1 MASNDPSRRGKY
13 ESTFDLGLLMNSCV
27 VLPTASAA
35 SSAEAGSVDAAVAA
49 RLLSKEDKPTS
60 KPKAKKPPVKSG
72 SDDVSRESDFGPDLA
87 SSNRTVERKAIAT
100 SQSPSPDSPLINE
113 GDGESKKNLSVGR
126 ASEEPVKCEHC
137 KKPMDKSVY
146 VSHVKICLQKK
157 QERAR
162 KKKEAKEAKAKDA
175 REKNEEKEKDGET
188 AVDDTPSGPRVGD
201 VPGDGAA
208 PGEGIIK
215 SAKKSAAKA
224 TFDGTPKKSKK
235 RKVDGEGEKE
245 PKKKKAKKDEPPKPK
260 VPKPKG
266 PVDVE
271 KQCGVPIPNG
281 FCARSLTCK
290 SHPMG
295 AKRSVPG
302 RSLPYDVL
310 LAQYQKKN
318 QAKQQ
323 SKLPIFH
330 RGVSWPR
337 LTQLNIS
344 LH

>member
-1 MASNDPSRRGKY
+1 MAPSNQ
-13 ESTFDLGLLMNSCV
+13 TI
-27 VLPTASAA
+27 
-35 SSAEAGSVDAAVAA
+35 
-49 RLLSKEDKPTS
+49 
-60 KPKAKKPPVKSG
+60 
-72 SDDVSRESDFGPDLA
+72 
-87 SSNRTVERKAIAT
+87 ERKAAAT
-100 SQSPSPDSPLINE
+100 SRSPSADSPLVND
-113 GDGESKKNLSVGR
+113 GDGESKKNLPVGR

-146 VSHVKICLQKK
+146 TSHVKICLQKK

-175 REKNEEKEKDGET
+175 REKNEEKEKDGEI
-188 AVDDTPSGPRVGD
+188 AVEDGALGPRVGD
-201 VPGDGAA
+201 APADGSI

-224 TFDGTPKKSKK
+224 TLDGTPKKSKK
-235 RKVDGEGEKE
+235 RKADGEGEKE

-271 KQCGVPIPNG
+271 KQCGVPIANG

-323 SKLPIFH
+323 SML
-330 RGVSWPR
+330 S
-337 LTQLNIS
+337 LTFLHEYDRPELFQLIITR
-344 LH
+344 H

>member
-1 MASNDPSRRGKY
+1 
-13 ESTFDLGLLMNSCV
+13 V
-27 VLPTASAA
+27 
-35 SSAEAGSVDAAVAA
+35 
-49 RLLSKEDKPTS
+49 
-60 KPKAKKPPVKSG
+60 
-72 SDDVSRESDFGPDLA
+72 SDRPID
-87 SSNRTVERKAIAT
+87 RKALAI
-100 SQSPSPDSPLINE
+100 SRSPSPDSPLLKE
-113 GDGESKKNLSVGR
+113 GDGEAKRIIPESR
-126 ASEEPVKCEHC
+126 ASDELVKCEHC
-137 KKPMDKSVY
+137 KKSMNSVVY
-146 VSHVKICLQKK
+146 SSHVKICLQKK

-162 KKKEAKEAKAKDA
+162 KKKEAKEAKEAKAKDA
-175 REKNEEKEKDGET
+175 REKNEEKERDGEINGED
-188 AVDDTPSGPRVGD
+188 AMSGQRAGD
-201 VPGDGAA
+201 AAGDGAA
-208 PGEGIIK
+208 PGEGITK

-224 TFDGTPKKSKK
+224 TLGGTPKKSKK
-235 RKVDGEGEKE
+235 RKADGEGDKE
-245 PKKKKAKKDEPPKPK
+245 PKKKKAKKDEQPKPK

-323 SKLPIFH
+323 STLPLPFYQQSFTCALPTNH
-330 RGVSWPR
+330 FCS
-337 LTQLNIS
+337 TF
-344 LH
+344 

>member
-1 MASNDPSRRGKY
+1 MSP
-13 ESTFDLGLLMNSCV
+13 
-27 VLPTASAA
+27 
-35 SSAEAGSVDAAVAA
+35 
-49 RLLSKEDKPTS
+49 
-60 KPKAKKPPVKSG
+60 
-72 SDDVSRESDFGPDLA
+72 
-87 SSNRTVERKAIAT
+87 
-100 SQSPSPDSPLINE
+100 SPSPDPNLQND
-113 GDGESKKNLSVGR
+113 GDGEGKRSFAVGR
-126 ASEEPVKCEHC
+126 ASDEPVKCEHC
-137 KKPMDKSVY
+137 KKPMEKSVY
-146 VSHVKICLQKK
+146 TSHVKPCLQKK

-175 REKNEEKEKDGET
+175 REKNEEKDKEGEI
-188 AVDDTPSGPRVGD
+188 AGEDAAAGLRVGD
-201 VPGDGAA
+201 APGDGIA
-208 PGEGIIK
+208 PAEGIIK

-224 TFDGTPKKSKK
+224 TVDGTPKKSKK
-235 RKVDGEGEKE
+235 RKADGEGEKE
-245 PKKKKAKKDEPPKPK
+245 PKKKKAKKDEPAKPK

-271 KQCGVPIPNG
+271 KQCGVPILNG

-323 SKLPIFH
+323 SMNPL
-330 RGVSWPR
+330 SR
-337 LTQLNIS
+337 LHKFTPTPN
-344 LH
+344 